1 MQEINNGRPLLGRRD
16 RLHVDRFV
24 GRRRVIHDRA
34 VNEAAVGGGRRGG
47 LLGSLLLQGLAAALD
62 KDMALDVLD

>member
-1 MQEINNGRPLLGRRD
+1 
-16 RLHVDRFV
+16 
-24 GRRRVIHDRA
+24 VIHDRA

-62 KDMALDVLD
+62 EDMALDVLD